1 MELAHTQAQDY
12 KNEGERKRIEWGID
26 EGRKVGV
33 LCVLLMSLCNHN
45 RDETLDFLGLLQK
58 ITGMGVLTSFAL
70 MLTSQ
75 TSLGTT
81 GTTGTTEA
89 TGTTKTTGAAGIS
102 NQSEPANRLMC
113 LLIQKLIVE
122 TPRNSWT
129 NATANS
135 IRSDSESLSIISKFP
150 LEKRVTY
157 WRNSRIWF
165 ARRTWRSSN
174 WKSSFLREET

>member
-81 GTTGTTEA
+81 GTTG
-89 TGTTKTTGAAGIS
+89 AAGIS

-113 LLIQKLIVE
+113 LFFQKLIVE

>member
-1 MELAHTQAQDY
+1 MELAHNQAQDY
-12 KNEGERKRIEWGID
+12 KNEGERKQIDWGID
-26 EGRKVGV
+26 EGRKIGV

-75 TSLGTT
+75 TSLET
-81 GTTGTTEA
+81 
-89 TGTTKTTGAAGIS
+89 AGLS

-113 LLIQKLIVE
+113 LLTPKLIVE
-122 TPRNSWT
+122 TPQNSWT

-135 IRSDSESLSIISKFP
+135 IPSDSESSIITSRFP
-150 LEKRVTY
+150 REKRVTY

-165 ARRTWRSSN
+165 ARRIWKSSN
-174 WKSSFLREET
+174 WKSSFLLEET

>member
-81 GTTGTTEA
+81 GTTGTT
-89 TGTTKTTGAAGIS
+89 GAAGIS

-113 LLIQKLIVE
+113 LLFQKLIVE

-129 NATANS
+129 NVTANS

-150 LEKRVTY
+150 REKRVTY

-174 WKSSFLREET
+174 WKSSFLQEET